1 MYYLAD
7 LVVRVFPS
15 LVFEMVLYR
24 SGGGRL
30 RCSVVSGR
38 SRPNQQAKVLFQHML
53 WLMLVIMKM
62 LTRLTIHR
70 DDISVTI

>member
-38 SRPNQQAKVLFQHML
+38 SRPNQQTKVLFQH
-53 WLMLVIMKM
+53 MLVIMKM